1 MSRYIGPRNK
11 ISRKFG
17 IYIYGNK
24 KYYQRKKYPPGQHG
38 LLRKRIGKK
47 SNYSIQLL
55 EKQKLKYIYGILEK
69 QLKKMFNIVYK
80 KKGITGDLLLQMC
93 ERRLDNVVYRIG
105 YAISRSLARQ
115 LVTHKHIKVNNQV
128 INIPSYQINVGD
140 VISLKEKIKKNLNI
154 INSLN
159 INQNNIKS
167 WLLYNNIDMVAKC
180 INLPTIKDINER
192 INTQLI
198 VELYSK

>member
-17 IYIYGNK
+17 EFIYGNK
-24 KYYQRKKYPPGQHG
+24 KYFLKKKYPPGQHG
-38 LLRKRIGKK
+38 LLKKRIVKK
-47 SNYSIQLL
+47 SNYNIQLL
-55 EKQKLKYIYGILEK
+55 EKQKVKYIYGILEK
-69 QLKKMFNIVYK
+69 QFKRMFNLVYK

-93 ERRLDNVVYRIG
+93 ERRLDNVVFRIG
-105 YAISRSLARQ
+105 LSVSRFSARQ
-115 LVTHKHIKVNNQV
+115 LVTHKHIIVNNKIV
-128 INIPSYQINVGD
+128 NIPSYSINIGD
-140 VISLKEKIKKNLNI
+140 IISIKEKMKNNINI

-159 INQNNIKS
+159 INKDYIKNWLKWDDKLMCAECLRLPNI
-167 WLLYNNIDMVAKC
+167 NDIDQ
-180 INLPTIKDINER
+180 I